1 MNNPQIEIR
10 SRPQW
15 LVNLYYKWGS
25 VVYSIAD
32 CAQSMIGCGVS
43 PNWLDCV
50 SGALCGGWPILQQCR
65 KTLFSLFDLSK
76 YRLIKTDDPFD

>member
-25 VVYSIAD
+25 VVYSIADCVGGSLNAD

-65 KTLFSLFDLSK
+65 KTLGK
-76 YRLIKTDDPFD
+76 